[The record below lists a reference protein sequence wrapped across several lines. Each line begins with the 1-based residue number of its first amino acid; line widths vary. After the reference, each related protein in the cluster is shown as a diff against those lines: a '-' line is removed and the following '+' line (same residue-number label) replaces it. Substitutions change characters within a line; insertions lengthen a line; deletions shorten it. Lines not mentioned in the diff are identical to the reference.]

1 MSEVKVNKITPRTD
15 CGTTQLGDS
24 GDTVT
29 VTGDLR
35 SNSLKAADGGVII
48 SQSGTTITLG
58 ASGDTVSLA
67 SGASQSGFGRTGTV
81 NWNTTKI
88 SSDPGPAVS
97 GVGYFTDTSG
107 SAFNVT
113 LPSSPSAGDIV
124 AVADY
129 ANTWDTNNLT
139 VARNSS
145 NIEGEA
151 SNFICNIEGGSI
163 TFVYV
168 DATKGWIVTNTGQS
182 GDVTEAKFIAATGGT
197 VTTVCTNFKVHTFT
211 GPGTFCVSCAGNAVG
226 SNTVSYF
233 VVAGGGGGGKADGGG
248 GGAGGVREG
257 KASSDSYTASPL
269 NAPTGVPVT
278 ATAFPITVGGGGSA
292 PGSPDVQ
299 SPGGVGSN
307 SVFSTITSAG
317 GGFGAG
323 NGGPSGGAGGSGGGG
338 AVPGPASPGGAGNT
352 PSVSPPQGNNGGSSE
367 GGGGG
372 ATAVGGNG
380 PRPGPAGT
388 NGGAGATTQIP
399 GSPLT
404 KGAGGQGAK
413 DGPST
418 SPEPANTGNGG
429 DGVDGGGG
437 GAPGPGQGSSG
448 IVIIRYKFQ

>member
-1 MSEVKVNKITPRTD
+1 MSEVKVNKISPRTN
-15 CGTTQLGDS
+15 CGTTQLGDAGDTITVS
-24 GDTVT
+24 GD
-29 VTGDLR
+29 LK
-35 SNSLKAADGGVII
+35 SNSLKPAT
-48 SQSGTTITLG
+48 GTTLTLG
-58 ASGDTVSLA
+58 ASGDTVTLA

-81 NWNTTKI
+81 NWETTKI
-88 SSDPGPAVS
+88 TADPGNAVS
-97 GVGYFTDTSG
+97 GKGYFTDTSG
-107 SAFNVT
+107 GAFNVT

-151 SNFICNIEGGSI
+151 SNFICNLEGGSV

-168 DATKGWIVTNTGQS
+168 DSTKGWIVTNTGQS
-182 GDVTEAKFIAATGGT
+182 GDVTESKFIAATGGT
-197 VTTVCTNFKVHTFT
+197 ITTVCTNFKVHTFT
-211 GPGTFCVSCAGNAVG
+211 GPGTFTVTCAGNAVG

-233 VVAGGGGGGKADGGG
+233 VVGGGGGGGKGDGGG

-257 KASSDSYTASPL
+257 KASSDSYTASPV
-269 NAPTGVPVT
+269 NAPAGLPVSVQ
-278 ATAFPITVGGGGSA
+278 AYPITVGGGGAA
-292 PGSPDVQ
+292 PGTPDSQ
-299 SPGGVGSN
+299 SPGNVGAN
-307 SVFSTITSAG
+307 STFSSITSAG
-317 GGFGAG
+317 GGYGAG

-352 PSVSPPQGNNGGSSE
+352 PPVSPPQGNNGGSSE

-418 SPEPANTGNGG
+418 SPEPDNTGNGG
-429 DGVDGGGG
+429 DGVDGGGPG
-437 GAPGPGQGSSG
+437 NPGAGNGSSG